1 MTNQLKIILSIIGA
15 FLLIIL
21 ISYIVIDNGQDTS
34 LDAKPI
40 ESLIDTGNK
49 SMDSSNYNK
58 AIKYYKAA
66 LRKDKTDK
74 DISLNDVRVDLAIC
88 YINVKDYPNAKIILD
103 RVLVIQPRHSKAHYN
118 LGVWYV
124 QNDQKEAA
132 VNEFSKYLE
141 IEPHGDLADTC
152 KKVIAELNNPK

>member
-1 MTNQLKIILSIIGA
+1 MTNQLKIIFSIIGV
-15 FLLIIL
+15 FLLVIL
-21 ISYIVIDNGQDTS
+21 ISYIAIDNGQDTS

-40 ESLIDTGNK
+40 EALIDTGNK
-49 SMDSSNYNK
+49 SMDSGNYKK

-66 LRKDKTDK
+66 LRKDKSDK

-88 YINVKDYPNAKIILD
+88 YINTKDYPNAKLILD
-103 RVLVIQPRHSKAHYN
+103 NVIAIQPRHSKAHYN

-124 QNDQKEAA
+124 QNDQKDAA

-152 KKVIAELNNPK
+152 KKVIAELNSSK